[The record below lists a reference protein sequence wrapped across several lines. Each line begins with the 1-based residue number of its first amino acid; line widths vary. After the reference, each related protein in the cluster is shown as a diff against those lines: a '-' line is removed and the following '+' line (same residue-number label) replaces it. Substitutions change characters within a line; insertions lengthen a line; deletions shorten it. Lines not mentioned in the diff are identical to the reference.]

1 MGGFMNKELDSI
13 LLRIENAVE
22 KEEYDKAL
30 SLIEENVANLFSS
43 RNIKPVIVLLG
54 NIPEDRFMT
63 PLQKL
68 IRGWV
73 SFMCGDSLD

>member
-43 RNIKPVIVLLG
+43 ATSSLLLFCWE
-54 NIPEDRFMT
+54 IS
-63 PLQKL
+63 QKTGL
-68 IRGWV
+68 
-73 SFMCGDSLD
+73 